1 MNGTI
6 RRSAAAIAIVVLGVI
21 ATPRLAQ
28 SAIDPAITEATAAV
42 RAADEHEARAPLRA
56 LWRLWETHDPT
67 HVEAALVALSELSLI
82 HI

>member
-42 RAADEHEARAPLRA
+42 RAAAGDQPWSGGCRFLVGKRATR
-56 LWRLWETHDPT
+56 TQFQQSH
-67 HVEAALVALSELSLI
+67 
-82 HI
+82 

>member
-28 SAIDPAITEATAAV
+28 SAIDAPA
-42 RAADEHEARAPLRA
+42 
-56 LWRLWETHDPT
+56 
-67 HVEAALVALSELSLI
+67 
-82 HI
+82 